1 MNYIIKEDG
10 TLVFK
15 VGDYKGLSVE
25 FRDEDGK
32 NIRSNKLYYFKEV
45 TDVEANISQI
55 QGYRVCKVEDLT
67 LSKLSKYRRVRI
79 TYAKVERVVVYY
91 RYGDLVKHSED
102 YIGDEGKTLE
112 LELEDKGFWIP
123 ERDKLEIKF
132 NKSKGVYVNYSHI
145 DTLLED
151 INYKLLE
158 LNKELMSYESIKRGE
173 GILEDEY

>member
-32 NIRSNKLYYFKEV
+32 NIRGNKVYYFKEV

-112 LELEDKGFWIP
+112 VVLEDKGFWIP
-123 ERDKLEIKF
+123 ESKKLKIKF

-145 DTLLED
+145 DSLLED
-151 INYKLLE
+151 INDKLLE
-158 LNKELMSYESIKRGE
+158 LNKELKSYESIKRG